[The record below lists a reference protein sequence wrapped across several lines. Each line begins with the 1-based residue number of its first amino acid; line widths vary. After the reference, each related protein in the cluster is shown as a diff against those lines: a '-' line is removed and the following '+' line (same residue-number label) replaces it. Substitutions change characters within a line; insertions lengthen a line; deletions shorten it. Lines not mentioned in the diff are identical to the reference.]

1 VQHGLHLMAAH
12 KGEVWIKVDAATDE
26 SIARINGVE
35 ASAELL
41 FKQVKC
47 VAAVCPSWIQTCMLA
62 WHGKEPSESE
72 VSAYLAFLSRLKT
85 EGVAIQGVLLYGLA
99 RPSLQPE
106 AEHVSALESVW
117 MEAMREQIEAIGFAV
132 KLSL

>member
-1 VQHGLHLMAAH
+1 
-12 KGEVWIKVDAATDE
+12 
-26 SIARINGVE
+26 
-35 ASAELL
+35 
-41 FKQVKC
+41 
-47 VAAVCPSWIQTCMLA
+47 MLA
-62 WHGKEPSESE
+62 WHGKEPSEGE

-85 EGVAIQGVLLYGLA
+85 EGVAIRGVLLYGLA